1 MYNLILLLLKK
12 LDFFSTIQK
21 SRKRNLNE
29 FKKENAKEL
38 ACIIFPYITIYCN
51 KNYKSP
57 CIDYER
63 ERNYDTQI

>member
-12 LDFFSTIQK
+12 LDFFSWTIQK
-21 SRKRNLNE
+21 SRE

-38 ACIIFPYITIYCN
+38 ACIIFLYITIYCN

>member
-1 MYNLILLLLKK
+1 MYNLILLLLEK

-21 SRKRNLNE
+21 FRE

>member
-1 MYNLILLLLKK
+1 MYNLILLLLEK

-21 SRKRNLNE
+21 SRE

-38 ACIIFPYITIYCN
+38 AYIIFPYITIYCN